1 MRLAIDQQKSLAE
14 RLVKARSGTIGDELV
29 NAIVGAEQVDEAGIH
44 EQRLRDLG
52 FAQVRLRHHGEV
64 ARIEIEPSELPK
76 ALDPAMARAIAQA
89 IKPLGFQF
97 VSLDLETTGLNASTD
112 R

>member
-1 MRLAIDQQKSLAE
+1 MTDE
-14 RLVKARSGTIGDELV
+14 RLRQV
-29 NAIVGAEQVDEAGIH
+29 EQG

-97 VSLDLETTGLNASTD
+97 VSLDLEGYRTGALNEVLQIHRDPPAS
-112 R
+112 